1 MNDTVSSISGID
13 HVFGS
18 TYIENVFAASSRQ
31 GINHVNITSYSDYLL
46 DRAKDSL
53 VQGDLSEIYGDSN
66 KVMTASNK
74 DNPLKVGDTIQI
86 AGQEVEILVYIVFWQ
101 LLL

>member
-18 TYIENVFAASSRQ
+18 TYIENVSAASSRQ

-46 DRAKDSL
+46 DSL

>member
-1 MNDTVSSISGID
+1 
-13 HVFGS
+13 
-18 TYIENVFAASSRQ
+18 
-31 GINHVNITSYSDYLL
+31 
-46 DRAKDSL
+46 
-53 VQGDLSEIYGDSN
+53 
-66 KVMTASNK
+66 MTASNK